1 VRLQCGLERPV
12 LNTEFP
18 DAGEALRAPTAACV
32 CVSSTSRQRRT
43 AFWGRDLAD
52 IIAARE
58 TV

>member
-1 VRLQCGLERPV
+1 MRAWSAWV

-18 DAGEALRAPTAACV
+18 DAGEAFRAPTAACV
-32 CVSSTSRQRRT
+32 CVSSTSRQRQT
-43 AFWGRDLAD
+43 AFWRRDLAD